1 METLSALVIVLSAL
15 SLLSLFILHFVS
27 PEFKMSWRMI
37 SEYALGN
44 HKWLVTAFFIFWGLA
59 SMLLAFL
66 LWHVVSSLW
75 SQIGVILVLISGVGA
90 MMGGWFD
97 VKHKHHGLA
106 FLLGIPSLPIGA
118 LLISYHLIGFEQW
131 QSHQDIL
138 LISTHSI
145 WISFVLMAIS
155 MVILM
160 SGYKKTGL
168 PMGPDVE
175 PPKELP
181 KGVIGVNGYF
191 NRLLVVCYIL
201 WLVVMGYIM

>member
-1 METLSALVIVLSAL
+1 METLSALVIVLSVL
-15 SLLSLFILHFVS
+15 SLLSLLILHFVS

>member
-1 METLSALVIVLSAL
+1 METLSALVIVLSVL

-118 LLISYHLIGFEQW
+118 LLICYHLIGFEQW